1 MSPNHVS
8 RSGDVKRNFAS
19 VRLSEVAFSGPQD
32 SVLPSFLM
40 QFALLGDMSEA
51 VWLTDG
57 LLREESLQLQHCC
70 VSPALAG
77 RLSDSGHSFVLT
89 DAEADAFLA
98 DDVDAVIVA
107 WSDAER
113 SIESCRRVSQEGRL
127 LLVFLPHNVSTAFS
141 YELHLLL
148 DEAAAGIVAVS
159 GRWFCDLA
167 RDVSASQLKISLEQ
181 PEDDA
186 QFRRLQIHAID
197 LMTAAGGEYT
207 QVTGLDIPG
216 AAGQSRMITLARQD
230 GTVPPATIQ
239 FNLAASDST
248 LVAVSDEAE
257 QLYATALPSPQN
269 APAATDQ
276 IENLLNSLKDS
287 EQCQLLMRSLSASL
301 ELVEGLDK
309 SLRRRRTVDVH
320 ADTISERSVFKTQ
333 MTAIGCGVL
342 TWVSLGIMIIAAV
355 RPIRKQLPSFVIT
368 GGMILWVLPL
378 ALFILTQFLLPLARE
393 RVPVS
398 TDTAADGSSGSSDE
412 GEF

>member
-141 YELHLLL
+141 YELL
-148 DEAAAGIVAVS
+148 I
-159 GRWFCDLA
+159 
-167 RDVSASQLKISLEQ
+167 K
-181 PEDDA
+181 
-186 QFRRLQIHAID
+186 
-197 LMTAAGGEYT
+197 
-207 QVTGLDIPG
+207 
-216 AAGQSRMITLARQD
+216 
-230 GTVPPATIQ
+230 
-239 FNLAASDST
+239 
-248 LVAVSDEAE
+248 
-257 QLYATALPSPQN
+257 
-269 APAATDQ
+269 
-276 IENLLNSLKDS
+276 
-287 EQCQLLMRSLSASL
+287 
-301 ELVEGLDK
+301 
-309 SLRRRRTVDVH
+309 
-320 ADTISERSVFKTQ
+320 
-333 MTAIGCGVL
+333 
-342 TWVSLGIMIIAAV
+342 
-355 RPIRKQLPSFVIT
+355 
-368 GGMILWVLPL
+368 
-378 ALFILTQFLLPLARE
+378 
-393 RVPVS
+393 
-398 TDTAADGSSGSSDE
+398 
-412 GEF
+412 